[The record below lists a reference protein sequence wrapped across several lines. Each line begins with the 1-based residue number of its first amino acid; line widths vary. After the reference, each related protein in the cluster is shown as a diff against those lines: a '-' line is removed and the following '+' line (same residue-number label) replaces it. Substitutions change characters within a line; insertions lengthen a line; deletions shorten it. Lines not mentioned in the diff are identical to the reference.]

1 MSDRR
6 EFLLS
11 LLLEPDQERPMRRAI
26 ALAANNPAAPY
37 AAVLVETASSEVV
50 AEGWNKSRQN
60 PLLHGETDAI
70 NRCAGDKPG
79 IDWTALTLYTT
90 AEPCPMCMAA
100 ALWAGIPKVV
110 YGSSIPFLTALGG
123 NQIDIRA
130 SEVARRTGFRQTT
143 VVGGVLEEECNA
155 LFLAAKKL
163 AAR

>member
-1 MSDRR
+1 MGDRR

-11 LLLEPDQERPMRRAI
+11 LLMQSEHERYMRRAI
-26 ALAANNPAAPY
+26 ALTANNPRAPY
-37 AAVLVETASSEVV
+37 AAVLVDAAKNEIV

-70 NRCAGDKPG
+70 NTCANQKPG
-79 IDWTALTLYTT
+79 IDWTKLTLYTT
-90 AEPCPMCMAA
+90 AEPCPMCTAA
-100 ALWAGIPKVV
+100 AMWAGIPTIV

-123 NQIDIRA
+123 GQIDIR
-130 SEVARRTGFRQTT
+130 STEVVRRTGFRKAT

-163 AAR
+163 